1 MWKCQRRTGCQHQ
14 QNRNHYSVLGKT
26 MLAGLIDR
34 AGFRIRDVLDI
45 TFRVPAGPDMLGVYS
60 TESVRRTRDGPC
72 WPAISFPGGTLLMQ
86 SLSATHP
93 TWVQASQAYSR
104 GDLATAARLYR
115 QLVTQEPQHIE
126 ALYRLGC
133 IAYTQGDRHSRIYL
147 GQAAALQPPLPPSIV
162 PWAMW
167 HGRLA
172 TSRLPQR
179 SISRLC

>member
-1 MWKCQRRTGCQHQ
+1 
-14 QNRNHYSVLGKT
+14 
-26 MLAGLIDR
+26 
-34 AGFRIRDVLDI
+34 
-45 TFRVPAGPDMLGVYS
+45 
-60 TESVRRTRDGPC
+60 
-72 WPAISFPGGTLLMQ
+72 MQ

-133 IAYTQGDRHSRIYL
+133 IAYTQGRPALARIYL
-147 GQAAALQPPLPPSIV
+147 GQAAALPPLPPSIV

-172 TSRLPQR
+172 TSRLPRR
-179 SISRLC
+179 SISRLCSLIRKQTRCRRAWGMSSNCKASSKQRWPAINRCCTVIPPQRECSPTWAWLYRDKVRSRRP